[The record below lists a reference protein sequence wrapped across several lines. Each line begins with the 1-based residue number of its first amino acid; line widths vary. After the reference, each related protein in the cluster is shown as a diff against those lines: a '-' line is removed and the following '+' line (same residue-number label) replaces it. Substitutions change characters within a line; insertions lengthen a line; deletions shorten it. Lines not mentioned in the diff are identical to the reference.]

1 MREFRCKPA
10 LSDDRTRKMGQDGA
24 MNPFRFSALVSTVCL
39 VLAGCGNQRA
49 APPAIASAP
58 LGQVSASNFGDH
70 DPQDFGPSAPKDH
83 PVHGIDT
90 SRWQGAVDWP
100 TARANG
106 VNFAF
111 LKATE
116 GGDIVDPGFALNW
129 DAAAQAGVARGAY
142 HFWYHCRPA
151 AEQARWFIRHV
162 PRSAGALP
170 PVLDMEWTPFS
181 PTCTLRPSAQ
191 TLRAEARIFLEALEA
206 HYGQRPLIYTTPD
219 FYQTNEMWRVGPY
232 EFWLRSVAA
241 HPKESFAGRA
251 WTFWQYTG
259 TGKVPGVRGNADINA
274 FHGSQ
279 AEWAAWLATRA
290 R

>member
-1 MREFRCKPA
+1 MRRWLFLIPA
-10 LSDDRTRKMGQDGA
+10 LFLLAACGGGRSAGTGPTDGPGPP
-24 MNPFRFSALVSTVCL
+24 NPTVM
-39 VLAGCGNQRA
+39 
-49 APPAIASAP
+49 AP
-58 LGQVSASNFGDH
+58 NFGDA
-70 DPQDFGPSAPKDH
+70 DPHEWVGRSPDDY

-90 SRWQGAVDWP
+90 SRWQGSVDWA

-116 GGDIVDPGFALNW
+116 GGDIVDPAFLENW
-129 DAAAQAGVARGAY
+129 RAAGRAGVARGAY

-162 PRSAGALP
+162 PRTPGALP

-181 PTCTLRPSAQ
+181 PTCTIRPAPEVIRS
-191 TLRAEARIFLEALEA
+191 EARIFLDALEA
-206 HYGQRPLIYTTPD
+206 HYGQRPIIYSAPD
-219 FYQTNEMWRVGPY
+219 FYEVNEMWKIGPY
-232 EFWLRSVAA
+232 EFWLRSVAG
-241 HPKESFAGRA
+241 HPRDVFAGSH

-259 TGKVPGVRGNADINA
+259 TGRVPGVGGKADINVFA
-274 FHGSQ
+274 GSAQ
-279 AEWAAWLATRA
+279 AWADWLSARRA